1 MQLTTPKEVIEKLQ
15 ELNPDE
21 KICAEWFTKADVEEN
36 HNEDKENPPL
46 TDIQWAWFAL
56 SFINHEEL
64 CNASWEI
71 ECEVYEEALKKAI

>member
-1 MQLTTPKEVIEKLQ
+1 MITTVKELIENLK
-15 ELNPDE
+15 ELNPEE
-21 KICAEWFTKADVEEN
+21 KICAEFFTKTDVEGN
-36 HNEDKENPPL
+36 HNEKKENPPL

-56 SFINHEEL
+56 RLMNHEEL

>member
-1 MQLTTPKEVIEKLQ
+1 MITTVKELIENLK
-15 ELNPDE
+15 ELNPEE
-21 KICAEWFTKADVEEN
+21 KISAKFFTKTDVEAN
-36 HNEDKENPPL
+36 HNEAKENPPL

-56 SFINHEEL
+56 RFMNHEEL